1 MTNIELTEQYLDA
14 QRGAIGSL
22 LIDAPA
28 VEGIIFHKTRE
39 DDYTGPMR
47 SV

>member
-1 MTNIELTEQYLDA
+1 MTEIELTEQYLDA

-28 VEGIIFHKTRE
+28 VAGMIFTRPVKM
-39 DDYTGPMR
+39 TIPAL
-47 SV
+47 